1 MGARIVSSALKHI
14 YSVQPNYRD
23 RIREVILLAPDIEAN
38 SFAEEFAMFIGTENA
53 PITLYSSEN
62 DPALEVS
69 KMFNTD
75 VLAGDSNEQ
84 LLIVDNV
91 ETINAGATSLSLNG
105 HSSRSDSNSI
115 LGDIWDLV
123 RNNLRAVSRNKLTIR
138 YSEEGSFWEYP
149 R

>member
-38 SFAEEFAMFIGTENA
+38 RFTEEFAMFIGTENA
-53 PITLYSSEN
+53 PITLYSSKN
-62 DPALEVS
+62 DPALEIS

-115 LGDIWDLV
+115 LGDVGDLV
-123 RNNLRAVSRNKLTIR
+123 KNNLRAISRNKLTTR
-138 YSEEGSFWEYP
+138 YSDEGSFWEYP

>member
-1 MGARIVSSALKHI
+1 MGSRIVGSALKHI
-14 YSVQPNYRD
+14 YSVQPNFRD
-23 RIREVILLAPDIEAN
+23 QIREVILLAPDIEAN
-38 SFAEEFAMFIGTENA
+38 SFAEEFAMFIGTESA
-53 PITLYSSEN
+53 PITLYSSKN

-84 LLIVDNV
+84 LLIVGNV

-115 LGDIWDLV
+115 LGDLWDLV

>member
-1 MGARIVSSALKHI
+1 
-14 YSVQPNYRD
+14 
-23 RIREVILLAPDIEAN
+23 
-38 SFAEEFAMFIGTENA
+38 MFIGTENA
-53 PITLYSSEN
+53 PITLYSSKN

-115 LGDIWDLV
+115 LGDVWDLV